1 MTNGRVHLALD
12 DRPATRAQ
20 PRVAG
25 RRRGANQPTT
35 TVEKTSQARRRR
47 LVNAEAG
54 GHIVGRNGKEQI
66 SPAVL
71 WSAAMAGG
79 LQPGCSATLFPLNRD
94 YMDAHYQRGF
104 AQCSKGEYDKAISDF
119 DRALELDPGYANA
132 YYRRGDARQ
141 STADYDGAV
150 ADSTLAI
157 SRNREYADAY
167 RGRGRANT
175 LNGDCD
181 DIAGFDPAVEL
192 NGDDASAYRF
202 PGDAKNRKDDCDGAI
217 ADFSRAIGIDDEYT
231 FAYLWRGHQGGQ
243 PRAQRRDCRP
253 PPGDGTRPPMRL
265 STQ

>member
-54 GHIVGRNGKEQI
+54 GHIVGRNGKEQT

-104 AQCSKGEYDKAISDF
+104 AQRSKGEYDKAISDF
-119 DRALELDPGYANA
+119 DRALELDPGNVQA
-132 YYRRGDARQ
+132 YRFRSFAK
-141 STADYDGAV
+141 STVEDYDGAIEDFGLTI
-150 ADSTLAI
+150 ALYPDQ
-157 SRNREYADAY
+157 
-167 RGRGRANT
+167 GR
-175 LNGDCD
+175 L
-181 DIAGFDPAVEL
+181 FPA
-192 NGDDASAYRF
+192 R
-202 PGDAKNRKDDCDGAI
+202 
-217 ADFSRAIGIDDEYT
+217 
-231 FAYLWRGHQGGQ
+231 
-243 PRAQRRDCRP
+243 
-253 PPGDGTRPPMRL
+253 
-265 STQ
+265 